1 MFSFRHVGI
10 TVQDME
16 KSLKLYKDYFRFQ
29 VVWDEIEKG
38 KFIDDLSGIDNIVV
52 RTVKLKDFVGGMI
65 ELLEYESH
73 PKPLESLRPIVNIGV
88 SHFAMTVDNLDK
100 THDDLVVKTMENLTS
115 YVRVSSKPR
124 LRKVKIVMKLLMN
137 LLYCASHNLIRKK
150 IMRY

>member
-10 TVQDME
+10 TVRDME

-38 KFIDDLSGIDNIVV
+38 KFIDGLSGIDNVVV

-73 PKPLESLRPIVNIGV
+73 PKLLENLRPIVNIGV

-100 THDDLVVKTMENLTS
+100 TYGDLVKMGLIFNA
-115 YVRVSSKPR
+115 KPAISPDGNA
-124 LRKVKIVMKLLMN
+124 KV
-137 LLYCASHNLIRKK
+137 CFCRDFDGTLIELVEVLN
-150 IMRY
+150 

>member
-16 KSLKLYKDYFRFQ
+16 KSLKLYRDYFRFQ

-38 KFIDDLSGIDNIVV
+38 KFIDGLSGIDNIVV

-73 PKPLESLRPIVNIGV
+73 PKSLESLRPIVNIGV
-88 SHFAMTVDNLDK
+88 SHFAMTVDNLDETYK
-100 THDDLVVKTMENLTS
+100 DLLDMELIFNA
-115 YVRVSSKPR
+115 KPAISPDGGA
-124 LRKVKIVMKLLMN
+124 KV
-137 LLYCASHNLIRKK
+137 CFCRDFDGTLIELVEVLN
-150 IMRY
+150 

>member
-16 KSLKLYKDYFRFQ
+16 KSLKLYRDYFRFQ

-38 KFIDDLSGIDNIVV
+38 KFIDGLSGIDNVVV

-73 PKPLESLRPIVNIGV
+73 PKSLENLRPIVNIGV

-100 THDDLVVKTMENLTS
+100 THDDLVKMGLIFNAKPATS
-115 YVRVSSKPR
+115 PDGNA
-124 LRKVKIVMKLLMN
+124 KV
-137 LLYCASHNLIRKK
+137 CFCRDFDGTLIELVEVLN
-150 IMRY
+150 